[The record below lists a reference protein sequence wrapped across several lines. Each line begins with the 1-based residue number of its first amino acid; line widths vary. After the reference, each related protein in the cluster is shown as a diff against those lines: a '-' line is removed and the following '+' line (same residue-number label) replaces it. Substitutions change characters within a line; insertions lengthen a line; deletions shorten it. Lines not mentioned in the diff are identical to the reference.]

1 MAAVYIQSKL
11 KTQVSTLRK
20 ADIDSHSTC
29 SLVLSVGNT
38 IQAIQPCST
47 QLQKRNGMIFQLRS
61 IILSLAPAAYSI
73 DAIHNGTYGRLIQ
86 CLRNYNSLA
95 LLTLYTPDSIK
106 RTIKSGYIDFV
117 KQSAACVAVS
127 IQSTPHCLL
136 HRGRVHKCARR
147 LL

>member
-11 KTQVSTLRK
+11 KTQVSTLRE

-47 QLQKRNGMIFQLRS
+47 QLQKRNGMIFQIRS
-61 IILSLAPAAYSI
+61 IILRMEPAAYST

-86 CLRNYNSLA
+86 CLRNYSLA

-117 KQSAACVAVS
+117 KQSAVCVTVS